1 MPNHSENHDHHKH
14 DPAHDEHGH
23 SSLGHGSH
31 SHGSHSH
38 GHGHVHDHSY
48 DFSKVNAGFMIAIA
62 ANLIFTVL
70 EAVYGFL
77 SNSVSLLGDAGHNLS
92 DVLGLLLA

>member
-31 SHGSHSH
+31 RVMVLTVMAMVTSTII
-38 GHGHVHDHSY
+38 V
-48 DFSKVNAGFMIAIA
+48 MISVRSM
-62 ANLIFTVL
+62 LVL
-70 EAVYGFL
+70 
-77 SNSVSLLGDAGHNLS
+77 
-92 DVLGLLLA
+92 

>member
-14 DPAHDEHGH
+14 DAAHDEHGH
-23 SSLGHGSH
+23 GSLGHGF
-31 SHGSHSH
+31 HSH
-38 GHGHVHDHSY
+38 GHGHVHDHGY

-77 SNSVSLLGDAGHNLS
+77 SNSVSL
-92 DVLGLLLA
+92 